1 MTPILQVDDLVKRFG
16 GVLATQNVALTV
28 EPGEVHALIGP
39 NGAGKTTLISQL
51 FGELTPDAGTIR
63 FGGQAIGSLSTADRV
78 QRGLSRTF
86 QITHLLREFTVLE
99 NVAMAVQV
107 RRGHSFHFWRNAR
120 RDRSLSE
127 AAYGILRGAGL
138 GDRADV
144 VVSELSH
151 GEQKQLELAVALAS
165 EPRLLLLDEPMAG
178 LGPVESEAMIAY
190 LSKLKGQVAMLLVE
204 HDMDAVFQLA
214 DRVSVLVYGRIIATG
229 TAEEIRK
236 NEEVRAAYLGEGDD
250 AC

>member
-1 MTPILQVDDLVKRFG
+1 M
-16 GVLATQNVALTV
+16 
-28 EPGEVHALIGP
+28 
-39 NGAGKTTLISQL
+39 
-51 FGELTPDAGTIR
+51 
-63 FGGQAIGSLSTADRV
+63 
-78 QRGLSRTF
+78 
-86 QITHLLREFTVLE
+86 LE

-107 RRGHSFHFWRNAR
+107 RCGHSFRFWRNAR
-120 RDRSLSE
+120 RDRSISE